1 MCFKCGESSGTCN
14 SLSQVGMAGEF
25 ILYGL
30 EKWRMLFLTEGG
42 LVPMSTFGY
51 ALSIVDFETSARPLA
66 GKSRDPSFLG

>member
-1 MCFKCGESSGTCN
+1 
-14 SLSQVGMAGEF
+14 MAGEF